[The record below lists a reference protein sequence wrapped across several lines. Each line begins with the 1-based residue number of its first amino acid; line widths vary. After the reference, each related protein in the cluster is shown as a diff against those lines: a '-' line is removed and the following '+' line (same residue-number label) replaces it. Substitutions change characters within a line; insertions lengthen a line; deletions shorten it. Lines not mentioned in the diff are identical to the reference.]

1 MSGNPA
7 PNLRRLS
14 RERDGGSAR
23 PVRIVHLGL
32 RGLGAQVDDVA
43 AAEFTALAA
52 GDLDDAV
59 ARVLARLGIDDEP
72 LRDAVTTLARGL
84 GR

>member
-1 MSGNPA
+1 MS
-7 PNLRRLS
+7 RT
-14 RERDGGSAR
+14 DCWR
-23 PVRIVHLGL
+23 PRTS
-32 RGLGAQVDDVA
+32 
-43 AAEFTALAA
+43 TALAA